1 MASMMVLKC
10 APRSAQRSLKPSMK
24 LGFKL
29 LYHAHVDPLKVI
41 RRILYMLPRVGQAI
55 ILSRLIFVEI

>member
-10 APRSAQRSLKPSMK
+10 AHRLTQRSLKPSME

-41 RRILYMLPRVGQAI
+41 RRILHIESP
-55 ILSRLIFVEI
+55 S